1 MKTSS
6 TLLVFALVL
15 SSCAPPRP
23 EEREIGV
30 RHQDLAGD
38 VEWRLQ
44 VQSSLVTHHVD
55 APVEQVWAVLPVVF
69 EELEIPSGST
79 RRMRWLLGTGNSTQR
94 PSAVPACPD
103 IWTAGARTTGRPF
116 ADAYQV
122 EMFFM
127 TRVDAVGEEKTR
139 VRTELYA
146 DRQGPGHWRKPHPM
160 SDQRD
165 PGKAYQRDDF
175 GQGRGLTLRV
185 EASAW
190 AVSSVSMIQN
200 GSVLPRTQS
209 YSRLCPPFP
218 VSFSAHVRGIP
229 TPS

>member
-69 EELEIPSGST
+69 EELEIPLGFYEEDEMALGNREFNPKALGGT
-79 RRMRWLLGTGNSTQR
+79 RMSRYLD
-94 PSAVPACPD
+94 C
-103 IWTAGARTTGRPF
+103 GASTTGRPF

-122 EMFFM
+122 EMFLT

-146 DRQGPGHWRKPHPM
+146 TARARDTGGNRIQCPTKGTLERRISEM
-160 SDQRD
+160 ISDKV
-165 PGKAYQRDDF
+165 G
-175 GQGRGLTLRV
+175 G
-185 EASAW
+185 
-190 AVSSVSMIQN
+190 
-200 GSVLPRTQS
+200 
-209 YSRLCPPFP
+209 
-218 VSFSAHVRGIP
+218 
-229 TPS
+229 